1 MSTAPESLEWNR
13 VERRRAKR
21 KLVNETLLL
30 SLPGQ
35 ITLQP
40 CRVRDLTAFG
50 AGLWLNWFALLPTEF
65 ELSFDGFRTDVRLSP
80 CLAQRRPWG
89 SGISIDRYPN

>member
-1 MSTAPESLEWNR
+1 MSASAESLEWNR

-35 ITLQP
+35 ITFQP

-65 ELSFDGFRTDVRLSP
+65 ELSFDEFRTAFECRLVW
-80 CLAQRRPWG
+80 R
-89 SGISIDRYPN
+89 SGDRGGVEFR